1 MTTSASHR
9 KTADSPYDNPTDN
22 PKGLATTLQHSWAAL
37 ATDQKVLVAGLA
49 AADVAGKALALRD
62 LAGAKPRKVRGPKW
76 LWAPTIL
83 AVNTLGWAAYFLLG
97 KKRK

>member
-1 MTTSASHR
+1 MTTSANHR
-9 KTADSPYDNPTDN
+9 KIADN

-37 ATDQKVLVAGLA
+37 AADQKVLVAGLA

-83 AVNTLGWAAYFLLG
+83 AINTLGWAGYFLLG